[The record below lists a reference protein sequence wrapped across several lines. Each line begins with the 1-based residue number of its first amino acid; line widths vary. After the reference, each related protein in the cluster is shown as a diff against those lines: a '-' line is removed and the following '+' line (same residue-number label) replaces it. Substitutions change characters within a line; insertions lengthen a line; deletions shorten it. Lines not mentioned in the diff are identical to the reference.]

1 MNNSATRIIIL
12 ATLTFSLTGC
22 FDIPDNAELNSSW
35 PTLTAQHAGD
45 SDSDSFVTL
54 DAPSC
59 PQLLTNTQ
67 RVDKPLSETASQTI
81 SQLPAEFNVA
91 SWNIYKQGGDDW
103 LPQLEKL
110 TSSHDLVMLQEA
122 KLSFLL
128 QQLFQRQQLSWTQV
142 EAFSIYDQPMGVL
155 TAGKVAP
162 QAVCKQTVT
171 EPWIRFPKSSLIS
184 YFDWAGSDQPLLVAN
199 THMINFTLGVDEF
212 NQQLAG
218 MLAVINQHPGPVILT
233 GDFNTWT
240 NKRINE
246 LLALTDAAGLKQ
258 VSYRQD
264 VRVTAFGHALDAM
277 FFRGMHLINASSYTA
292 DASDHNPIVA
302 SFGPL

>member
-12 ATLTFSLTGC
+12 ATLIFSLSGC

-35 PTLTAQHAGD
+35 PTQTAQRA
-45 SDSDSFVTL
+45 SDDDDGFITL

-67 RVDKPLSETASQTI
+67 PSGDPLVGAASQVQN
-81 SQLPAEFNVA
+81 QLPAEFNVA
-91 SWNIYKQGGDDW
+91 SWNIYKQGGDNW
-103 LPQLEKL
+103 LPQLEQL

-142 EAFSIYDQPMGVL
+142 EAFSVYDQPMGVL

-162 QAVCKQTVT
+162 LAVCKQTVT

-184 YFDWAGSDQPLLVAN
+184 YFDWAGSDQQLLVAN
-199 THMINFTLGVDEF
+199 THMINFTLGVEEF
-212 NQQLAG
+212 NQQLTG
-218 MLAVINQHPGPVILT
+218 MLAVINQHQGPVILT

-246 LLALTDAAGLKQ
+246 LFALTDAAGLKPLNY
-258 VSYRQD
+258 SQD
-264 VRVTAFGHALDAM
+264 VRTTVFGHPLDAM
-277 FFRGMHLINASSYTA
+277 FYRGMHLISASSYTA

-302 SFGPL
+302 RFAPL